1 MILATLLLLAAA
13 PLPAAIPNPGFE
25 RGLEGWTAEGN
36 RGFRA
41 SSVSRNPGGGPR
53 RLSMAWWV
61 RSMAQD
67 EAQFRVGTRI
77 DARRYR
83 GRRIRI
89 SASVRVH
96 GGARGVATIFARAGA
111 LEAVTRLEPGRA
123 WERRSVD
130 LAVPRSAREISLG
143 FHIQRAGVSIEADDV
158 MLEVL
163 R

>member
-1 MILATLLLLAAA
+1 MTLAALLLLAAT

-25 RGLEGWTAEGN
+25 RGLEGWSAQGH
-36 RGFRA
+36 RGYRA
-41 SSVSRNPGGGPR
+41 LSVSRNPGGGQH
-53 RLSMAWWV
+53 RLSMVWAA
-61 RSMAQD
+61 RSMAHD
-67 EAQFRVGTRI
+67 AAQFRVDTRI

-89 SASVRVH
+89 SASVRVR
-96 GGARGVATIFARAGA
+96 GRASGVALIFARAGA
-111 LEAVTRLEPGRA
+111 AEAVTPLEAGGD
-123 WERRSVD
+123 WERRAVD
-130 LAVPRSAREISLG
+130 LVVPGRAREISLG